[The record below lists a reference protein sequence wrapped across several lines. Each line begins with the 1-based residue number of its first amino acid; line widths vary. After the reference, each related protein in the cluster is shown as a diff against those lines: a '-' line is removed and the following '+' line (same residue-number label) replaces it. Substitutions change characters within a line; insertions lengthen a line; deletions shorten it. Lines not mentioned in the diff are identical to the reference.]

1 MEIGFINVTKV
12 KYSFEDGNEVSGLEL
27 NLAPKVKKFI
37 HINKDNA
44 DLMSIMNNGLIDWYN
59 RADYGDDIVLKCS
72 TSKDR
77 TYIPDENNGDVAVN
91 MS

>member
-1 MEIGFINVTKV
+1 MEVGYINVVKV
-12 KYSFEDGNEVSGLEL
+12 KYVFKDGNEMSGLEL

-37 HINKDNA
+37 QINKDNA
-44 DLMSIMNNGLIDWYN
+44 ELMRIMNNGLVEWYY
-59 RADYGDDIVLKCS
+59 RAEYGDDIVLKCS

-91 MS
+91 IS